1 MTPEQILE
9 EIMLLT
15 KRERQ
20 QLFSLINERPL
31 LRRDSCG
38 QEAEST
44 AKENDSVIEQ
54 PPLPLDGKADFL
66 IIWDGGSK
74 GNPGKGYG
82 SYKLTA
88 IRTGKS
94 RVERLTFPGNR
105 TTNNE
110 AEYETLIQALK
121 TLGAKLRER
130 GKDPKNYS
138 LDLRGDS
145 QLVIYQILGKWKAKN
160 KRMATYRDT
169 ARTLLKQFGSYTI
182 RHHDRKHS
190 VAALGH

>member
-15 KRERQ
+15 RRERQ
-20 QLFSLINERPL
+20 QLFGLINERPL
-31 LRRDSCG
+31 LRRELEG
-38 QEAEST
+38 RQAEPAIKEDNST
-44 AKENDSVIEQ
+44 TEQ
-54 PPLPLDGKADFL
+54 MPLPLKGNADFL

-94 RVERLTFPGNR
+94 RLEKLTFPGNR

-121 TLGAKLRER
+121 TLGSKLRER
-130 GKDPKNYS
+130 GKDPKDYS